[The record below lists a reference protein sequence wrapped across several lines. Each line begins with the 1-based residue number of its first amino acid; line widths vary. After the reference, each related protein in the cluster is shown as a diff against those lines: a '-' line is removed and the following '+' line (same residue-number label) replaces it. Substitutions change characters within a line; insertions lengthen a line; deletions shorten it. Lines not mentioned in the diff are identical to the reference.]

1 MKKIRLIVLIAV
13 ICFVTTGINF
23 AKDEYIES
31 DYFKSV
37 MEMIEGNYSGDISEE
52 ELLEGAL
59 RGMFDT
65 MDDYTVYFTKE
76 EADYY
81 LSDVEGSYKGI
92 GISFSKVDGEI
103 IIVKVFQSSP
113 AESAGIKE
121 GDIIKEVDGVSVL
134 NKSDDEVASMIRG
147 EEGTTVTL
155 GIVRENASQLI
166 TIEVVRKEIK
176 IHPGEYKI
184 ENDIG
189 YIKLEMFNSNANDF
203 ISHALGEMDKNNIKN
218 IILDLRDNPG
228 GEVGQAVAIA
238 EKFVPFGVITRLE
251 FKSELERDQIYT
263 SKLLKS
269 KYNLVVLVNEMSA
282 SASEILAGAIQDR
295 EAGILLG
302 TKTFGK
308 AKVQSVFPIIT
319 PKAYKKYKD
328 ELGVSIINGYD
339 LLTKHKVYPSDDEI
353 IGWSKMTVGRYYTP
367 NGRMIDGKGLA
378 PDVFVNNVIKD
389 VDVSTIS
396 LLSKTDKPGLGSESI
411 DVYNAKKMLVL
422 GGYEVGNMDAVMDE
436 VTFKSVA
443 KFQKDS
449 GLYPYGVLDFSTQE
463 ALNAKFQKIIPAPDL
478 QYYKAVEILSS
489 KS

>member
-1 MKKIRLIVLIAV
+1 M
-13 ICFVTTGINF
+13 
-23 AKDEYIES
+23 
-31 DYFKSV
+31 
-37 MEMIEGNYSGDISEE
+37 
-52 ELLEGAL
+52 
-59 RGMFDT
+59 
-65 MDDYTVYFTKE
+65 
-76 EADYY
+76 
-81 LSDVEGSYKGI
+81 
-92 GISFSKVDGEI
+92 
-103 IIVKVFQSSP
+103 
-113 AESAGIKE
+113 
-121 GDIIKEVDGVSVL
+121 
-134 NKSDDEVASMIRG
+134 
-147 EEGTTVTL
+147 
-155 GIVRENASQLI
+155 
-166 TIEVVRKEIK
+166 
-176 IHPGEYKI
+176 
-184 ENDIG
+184 
-189 YIKLEMFNSNANDF
+189 
-203 ISHALGEMDKNNIKN
+203 
-218 IILDLRDNPG
+218 
-228 GEVGQAVAIA
+228 
-238 EKFVPFGVITRLE
+238 PFGVITRLE

-411 DVYNAKKMLVL
+411 DVYNAKKCW
-422 GGYEVGNMDAVMDE
+422 
-436 VTFKSVA
+436 F
-443 KFQKDS
+443 
-449 GLYPYGVLDFSTQE
+449 
-463 ALNAKFQKIIPAPDL
+463 
-478 QYYKAVEILSS
+478 
-489 KS
+489 